1 VEDDGSLA
9 GIVVRHLRAR
19 GHDARAVASAEEALD
34 LVRSGFRPT
43 VVLLDINLP
52 GASGWDLLRSG
63 GLRAAGSPPVYVVSA
78 TSVPPARL
86 REFGV
91 AGFLPK
97 PFAVRRSSRSW
108 SATAARPTEPRPPL
122 LREDSMLSDL
132 AMIALMT
139 ACLLFFLGLIWL
151 CDRLAR

>member
-1 VEDDGSLA
+1 VAESARVLFVEDDSGLA

-19 GHDARAVASAEEALD
+19 GHDARSVPSAEDAID
-34 LVRSGFRPT
+34 LIRSGFRPT

-52 GASGWDLLRSG
+52 GASGWELLRGG
-63 GLRAAGSPPVYVVSA
+63 GLGQAAGSPSVYVVSA

-97 PFAVRRSSRSW
+97 PFALPTLIEIVERTGREADPEGTDQASITSLEE
-108 SATAARPTEPRPPL
+108 TDAR
-122 LREDSMLSDL
+122 
-132 AMIALMT
+132 
-139 ACLLFFLGLIWL
+139 
-151 CDRLAR
+151 

>member
-1 VEDDGSLA
+1 MRESARVLFVEDDAALA

-19 GHDARAVASAEEALD
+19 GHDARSVGSAEEARAYLAG
-34 LVRSGFRPT
+34 GFRPS

-63 GLRAAGSPPVYVVSA
+63 ALGPATCSPPVFVVTA

-86 REFGV
+86 REFEI

-97 PFAVRRSSRSW
+97 PFAMSTLVEIVDRCASP
-108 SATAARPTEPRPPL
+108 AGCVDVA
-122 LREDSMLSDL
+122 DL
-132 AMIALMT
+132 PDEL
-139 ACLLFFLGLIWL
+139 
-151 CDRLAR
+151 

>member
-1 VEDDGSLA
+1 MAESARVLFVEDDGSLA

-19 GHDARAVASAEEALD
+19 GHDARAVASAEDAAD

-52 GASGWDLLRSG
+52 GASGWDLLRTG

-86 REFGV
+86 REFGI

-97 PFAVRRSSRSW
+97 PFALPTLIEIVERAGHEAQDGAG
-108 SATAARPTEPRPPL
+108 ATSLEGTPDGP
-122 LREDSMLSDL
+122 D
-132 AMIALMT
+132 AL
-139 ACLLFFLGLIWL
+139 
-151 CDRLAR
+151 

>member
-1 VEDDGSLA
+1 MTESARVLFVEDDAGLA

-19 GHDARAVASAEEALD
+19 GHDARVAGSAEDAIEMVAA
-34 LVRSGFRPT
+34 GFLPS

-63 GLRAAGSPPVYVVSA
+63 GLGLDPAAPAIYIVSA
-78 TSVPPARL
+78 TNVPPARL

-97 PFAVRRSSRSW
+97 PFALPTLIEVVERDRREASD
-108 SATAARPTEPRPPL
+108 AAQTAAPGGF
-122 LREDSMLSDL
+122 D
-132 AMIALMT
+132 AI
-139 ACLLFFLGLIWL
+139 
-151 CDRLAR
+151 

>member
-1 VEDDGSLA
+1 MADSARVLFVEDDSGLA

-19 GHDARAVASAEEALD
+19 GHDARAVASAEEAVD
-34 LVRSGFRPT
+34 LIRSGFRPT

-97 PFAVRRSSRSW
+97 PFAVPTLIEIVERHRGEDDG
-108 SATAARPTEPRPPL
+108 AETAASRGGF
-122 LREDSMLSDL
+122 D
-132 AMIALMT
+132 AL
-139 ACLLFFLGLIWL
+139 
-151 CDRLAR
+151 

>member
-1 VEDDGSLA
+1 MADSARVLFVEDDGALA
-9 GIVVRHLRAR
+9 GIVIRHLRAR

-97 PFAVRRSSRSW
+97 PFAVPTLVEIVERHRDEVDGSE
-108 SATAARPTEPRPPL
+108 ATAPQGGFDA
-122 LREDSMLSDL
+122 
-132 AMIALMT
+132 
-139 ACLLFFLGLIWL
+139 F
-151 CDRLAR
+151 

>member
-1 VEDDGSLA
+1 MAELARVLFVEDDLGLA
-9 GIVVRHLRAR
+9 GIVIKHLRAR
-19 GHDARAVASAEEALD
+19 GHDARAVGSAEEADAL
-34 LVRSGFRPT
+34 LRAGFRPT

-52 GASGWDLLRSG
+52 GASGWDLLRGG

-97 PFAVRRSSRSW
+97 PFAVPTLLEIVERHRGAEDD
-108 SATAARPTEPRPPL
+108 SAAPQGGF
-122 LREDSMLSDL
+122 D
-132 AMIALMT
+132 AL
-139 ACLLFFLGLIWL
+139 
-151 CDRLAR
+151 